1 LRRAGARMLRSQ
13 GTPTHCGS
21 SIMAEH
27 RQPVRVTARA
37 RQPQIS
43 HRTTSCRLRS
53 RSQSDWPDT
62 WIRSLGATAPL
73 PKMRWRMTA
82 SGRKLRAGTPPKKG
96 GGRRM
101 GEEPPA
107 FISAKRHPPQ
117 TTRKRFHRTHGPHVP
132 RRCRLTLRG
141 SATCR
146 SELHRYHRSHI
157 HRRSA
162 TACWLKDERRHVP
175 ALPALSSDHNR
186 LCGPSARRARC
197 GRRHSYTRARKHHV
211 SRLRRTSS
219 NPSSRRRDL
228 IVRPMLDLGSASTPT
243 QRRGAW
249 EVAGPIFS

>member
-1 LRRAGARMLRSQ
+1 MLRSQ

-132 RRCRLTLRG
+132 RRCRLTYRRLP
-141 SATCR
+141 TCA
-146 SELHRYHRSHI
+146 
-157 HRRSA
+157 RSA
-162 TACWLKDERRHVP
+162 HVARTRI
-175 ALPALSSDHNR
+175 ALGDPVSISRAQAAAGRVCGNR
-186 LCGPSARRARC
+186 LVRR
-197 GRRHSYTRARKHHV
+197 
-211 SRLRRTSS
+211 RRTSAHS
-219 NPSSRRRDL
+219 TWL
-228 IVRPMLDLGSASTPT
+228 IAFVQSIAT
-243 QRRGAW
+243 
-249 EVAGPIFS
+249 